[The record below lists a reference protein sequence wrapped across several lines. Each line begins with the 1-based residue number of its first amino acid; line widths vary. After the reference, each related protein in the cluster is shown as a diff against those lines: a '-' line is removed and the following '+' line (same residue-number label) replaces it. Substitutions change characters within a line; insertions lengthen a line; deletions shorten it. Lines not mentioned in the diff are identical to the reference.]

1 MIDLQKAPYAKRMFA
16 FLADFVIAA
25 MLTVGMYLLLANVL
39 DTDGY
44 LNRYNE
50 ICAEY
55 EERYGV
61 DYSTDEE
68 AYSKMTDEEKAHY
81 KEAVDAMNADEEA
94 NKAITGY
101 FTLTLVILSA
111 GVFGSVILLEFV
123 IPVILKD
130 GRSLGKR
137 LFGLGVMR
145 TGFTRASAPIIFVR
159 NVIGKGVMEF
169 ILPALTFISVITGVT
184 GVFGWVLIA
193 VFAAGEVFSLVKLGP
208 GRFLHDVIADTVAV
222 DWGSQMIFESEEQ
235 RDEYIDKLKQQ
246 KKEEETY

>member
-16 FLADFVIAA
+16 FLADFVVAA
-25 MLTVGMYLLLANVL
+25 MLTVGLYLLFASVL

-44 LNRYNE
+44 LNRYNAVR
-50 ICAEY
+50 AEY

-68 AYSKMTDEEKAHY
+68 AYSKMTDEEKTHY

-94 NKAITGY
+94 NEAMRTYLI
-101 FTLTLVILSA
+101 LTFVILSG
-111 GVFGSVILLEFV
+111 GVFGSTLLLEFI

-169 ILPALTFISVITGVT
+169 ILPILTFLSVITGAT
-184 GVFGWVLIA
+184 GLFGWVLIA

-222 DWGSQMIFESEEQ
+222 DWGSQMIFDTAEE
-235 RDEYIDKLKQQ
+235 RDAYIEKQKQLKR
-246 KKEEETY
+246 EEETY